1 MLQSSFSRGARL
13 LLVVMAMAAAFT
25 VPRLAWAQTK
35 ALPLGEGSASETNL
49 AFPATLTDL
58 LARAKTLLDRDK
70 DKPQKRNAED
80 AFNLLKAA
88 EGTYAG
94 NVDFD
99 YLLGQA
105 ANDAMQ
111 PGQAILAFERV
122 LLFKPDFLQARAE
135 LARAYALAKE
145 RDNAQREFEAIKTQA
160 IPPEVRRT
168 IDRYLNALKDDG
180 VATRSSK
187 GTTTSKNQ
195 GTKRNLSFETF
206 AGFDN
211 NVNFGTALDQWVL
224 AGGLTVTPQAS
235 SKPRK
240 SSVFGANLAGN
251 WLIPLGGD
259 YELTAGGQLGMRSQ
273 STAHTLDPV
282 NAEVFAGVTK
292 KVNKHQVS
300 TGLQLQHLLLDGSP
314 FRDALGVFAQW
325 QSPADGRIQ
334 MGAYAQQHQFTY
346 SSQSIRNADRS
357 TVGLT
362 FAGLLD
368 SKSSSVL
375 VGSVYGGKESSQK
388 SIDYLSFTFVGARA
402 ALTTH
407 FTPAFRGSLV
417 GSFEKRIFQGIEA
430 PLFSDFR
437 VDKQLDLRLAVEYD
451 LSKNWQVSPQIISTR
466 NQSTLGPNDYKR
478 TQALLFAR
486 YRF

>member
-1 MLQSSFSRGARL
+1 MFQSSFSRGVVL
-13 LLVVMAMAAAFT
+13 LLVVIAMAGTFT
-25 VPRLAWAQTK
+25 LPQSGWAQSTSPSSGAASSSSVPI
-35 ALPLGEGSASETNL
+35 ALA
-49 AFPATLTDL
+49 DL
-58 LARAKTLLDRDK
+58 LSQAKTLLDK
-70 DKPQKRNAED
+70 GNAAD
-80 AFNLLKAA
+80 AFNVLKAA

-145 RDNAQREFEAIKTQA
+145 RDNARREFEAIQTQV
-160 IPPEVRRT
+160 IPPDVRRT
-168 IDRYLNALKDDG
+168 IDRYLSALKDDG
-180 VATRSSK
+180 AATRSST
-187 GTTTSKNQ
+187 GTTTSQNQ

-251 WLIPLGGD
+251 WLIPLGGE

-325 QSPADGRIQ
+325 QSPADGRVQ

-357 TVGLT
+357 TIGLT
-362 FAGLLD
+362 FAALLD

-375 VGSVYGGKESSQK
+375 VGSIYGGKESSQK

-417 GSFEKRIFQGIEA
+417 GSFEKRTFQGIEA